1 MKRRTFLTL
10 LAASLSGGC
19 GPRSSTTFGGV
30 TMGTGFSVA
39 IPGNFPAARRDL
51 LRSDIEFT
59 LASLV
64 RSMSTFDPGSE
75 LARFNAST
83 STQWTSVSPELLTV
97 LMAASDA
104 GDLTHGAFDV
114 TVGPLVD
121 LWGFGPAWR
130 GATIPGPDELEQAR
144 ARVGHH
150 LLQIEPRSRKIR
162 KRYSDVHIDLSSIG
176 KGYGVDRIAALIE
189 AYGADSFLVEIGG
202 EFRVRGS
209 NDSQQPWRLAIE
221 APVAGRREV
230 AGVIELYGGGVATS
244 GNYRDFFDAGG
255 RRFSHIIDPLVGVPV
270 DHPPMSVTVISR
282 SAMQSDALATAL
294 LVKGPDAGYRFAA
307 AHGIPAVFVEQ
318 SVGSGD
324 SLFRV
329 RSTPTAPPVL
339 AL

>member
-19 GPRSSTTFGGV
+19 GARPSTTFGGA

-39 IPGNFPAARRDL
+39 IPGNMPAARRGA
-51 LRSDIEFT
+51 LRSDIDVT

-64 RSMSTFDPGSE
+64 RSMSTYDPRSE

-104 GDLTHGAFDV
+104 GDLTHGAFDA

-121 LWGFGPAWR
+121 LWGFGPALR
-130 GATIPGPDELEQAR
+130 GVALPGPDEIEQAR

-150 LLQIEPRSRKIR
+150 LLQIERRSRKIR
-162 KRYSDVHIDLSSIG
+162 KQRSDVHVDLSSIG
-176 KGYGVDRIAALIE
+176 KGYGVDRVAALIE
-189 AYGADSFLVEIGG
+189 AHGADRYLVEIGG
-202 EFRVRGS
+202 EFRVRGL
-209 NDSQQPWRLAIE
+209 NDGQQPWRLAIE
-221 APVAGRREV
+221 APIAGRREI
-230 AGVIELYGGGVATS
+230 AGVIELHGGGVATS

-255 RRFSHIIDPLVGVPV
+255 RRFSHILDPQLGVPV
-270 DHPPMSVTVISR
+270 DHPPMSVTVISG

-307 AHGIPAVFVEQ
+307 AHGISAIFVEQ

-329 RSTPTAPPVL
+329 RSTPTAPAVL